1 MDDSGPSSSEA
12 GHWEDEL
19 DACSSSDKSWGD
31 ETDDDRESTA
41 SSLDSDDPV
50 FSRPDVLELELE
62 LMLMYVRLSEWK
74 QQRGGIRRIP
84 IPQRTS
90 ILTGPMWIHWVLTNP
105 NENTCLERFRMNPD
119 AFLAL
124 CNTLKQN
131 NLLQSSRY
139 VKITEQVAVFCLLM
153 AHNWTQWDV
162 ADRLQ
167 RSTHTVSVYCR
178 RACKAMC
185 RLGKTIIQP
194 TETRMPHQVVAQN
207 GKYYPWFTVSNA

>member
-90 ILTGPMWIHWVLTNP
+90 ILTGPMWIHWV
-105 NENTCLERFRMNPD
+105 
-119 AFLAL
+119 
-124 CNTLKQN
+124 
-131 NLLQSSRY
+131 
-139 VKITEQVAVFCLLM
+139 
-153 AHNWTQWDV
+153 
-162 ADRLQ
+162 
-167 RSTHTVSVYCR
+167 
-178 RACKAMC
+178 
-185 RLGKTIIQP
+185 
-194 TETRMPHQVVAQN
+194 
-207 GKYYPWFTVSNA
+207 